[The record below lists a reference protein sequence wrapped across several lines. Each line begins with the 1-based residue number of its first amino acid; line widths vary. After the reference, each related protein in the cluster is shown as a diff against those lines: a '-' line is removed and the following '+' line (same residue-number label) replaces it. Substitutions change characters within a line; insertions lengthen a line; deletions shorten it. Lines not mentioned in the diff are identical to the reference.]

1 MTTTHAAVVEMSKAA
16 EACGCCSPTPVPSA
30 PTASPDRS
38 GPIWDKVSLVSTSP
52 AHDGALCVGPPAARY
67 SGTGGLTAVGVAA
80 GDHDVVKRGY
90 MGKAERHHRRYF
102 VLSAGSP
109 TRPALLEWYD
119 TEERFKEME
128 NHPAAAGKALFG
140 CHKRRVINLR
150 CCLGVSKVS
159 STSKGHTVALYAKD
173 YTLVMVAEDTGQQED
188 WYWAVKRLIEE
199 ERRYEDNAE
208 ERGEGED
215 EGGERLD
222 DEDDGY
228 CTLTSGVFKEV
239 WLVTVK
245 PRGLGRTKSLA
256 GETRLCLSADS
267 LVLVRGSAAG
277 WPRLPGV
284 TLPLLSVRRYGH
296 RDGMFF
302 LELGRSAPYG
312 PGEVWMEAVD
322 QADLSQAQQVH
333 EAVREAVRALRV
345 LPDFRLSPGASD
357 TQTPRVRG
365 GACSRDKVGR
375 EVPRAAPPRHALPA
389 AAAETVQSQLASGA
403 CPCNGGSPGGSSD
416 GSSPC
421 LRSHLSSA
429 HQASG
434 YMEMAVE
441 AVSMATVSCG
451 TYMTM
456 SPQGTRHTPH
466 GEDYVAMV
474 SPRPPPPWT
483 DLSTCMSAVKIN
495 RCSPDDH
502 QSYPP
507 TFCTGRH
514 DGSFPPFR
522 RREPADPSQSELL
535 NLSRH
540 PSRGEE
546 EEPTCRP
553 ASRPVRADLDRC
565 ALGRYMMSSCMPS
578 CLRHE
583 EDE

>member
-1 MTTTHAAVVEMSKAA
+1 MSKAA
-16 EACGCCSPTPVPSA
+16 EACGCCSPTPDPSA
-30 PTASPDRS
+30 PTASPGRS

-80 GDHDVVKRGY
+80 GNHDVVKRGY
-90 MGKAERHHRRYF
+90 MGKAELHHRRYF

-128 NHPAAAGKALFG
+128 KHPAAAGKALFG

-199 ERRYEDNAE
+199 EQRYEDDTE

-256 GETRLCLSADS
+256 GEMRLCLSADS

-322 QADLSQAQQVH
+322 QADLSLAQQVH
-333 EAVREAVRALRV
+333 EAVREAVRA
-345 LPDFRLSPGASD
+345 PQGPARL
-357 TQTPRVRG
+357 Q
-365 GACSRDKVGR
+365 
-375 EVPRAAPPRHALPA
+375 ALPRGLGHPD
-389 AAAETVQSQLASGA
+389 TK
-403 CPCNGGSPGGSSD
+403 SPGG
-416 GSSPC
+416 GL
-421 LRSHLSSA
+421 LRDK
-429 HQASG
+429 ASG

-441 AVSMATVSCG
+441 AGVDG
-451 TYMTM
+451 DRLL
-456 SPQGTRHTPH
+456 RHVYDDVPPRYPPHSARGGLRCH
-466 GEDYVAMV
+466 GEPAAASTLGRSFDLHVSREDQQIQPRRPPIV
-474 SPRPPPPWT
+474 SPDILHWPTRLVVPAVQTKGAGRPQPIGVAESFSSHIPGRGGGAY
-483 DLSTCMSAVKIN
+483 LSS
-495 RCSPDDH
+495 RL
-502 QSYPP
+502 Q
-507 TFCTGRH
+507 TG
-514 DGSFPPFR
+514 P
-522 RREPADPSQSELL
+522 
-535 NLSRH
+535 
-540 PSRGEE
+540 
-546 EEPTCRP
+546 
-553 ASRPVRADLDRC
+553 
-565 ALGRYMMSSCMPS
+565 GRF
-578 CLRHE
+578 
-583 EDE
+583 